1 MRLKRGLALVMSVL
15 LAVPGIVMP
24 IGSGSAKAQTKFCL
38 IRIRRFLLKSV
49 RQTWYQE

>member
-24 IGSGSAKAQTKFCL
+24 IRSVSESTDED
-38 IRIRRFLLKSV
+38 RR
-49 RQTWYQE
+49 E

>member
-24 IGSGSAKAQTKFCL
+24 IGSVSAKAQD
-38 IRIRRFLLKSV
+38 RKSV
-49 RQTWYQE
+49 V

>member
-24 IGSGSAKAQTKFCL
+24 DWFGECESTDED
-38 IRIRRFLLKSV
+38 RR
-49 RQTWYQE
+49 E

>member
-24 IGSGSAKAQTKFCL
+24 IGS
-38 IRIRRFLLKSV
+38 V
-49 RQTWYQE
+49 RE

>member
-24 IGSGSAKAQTKFCL
+24 IGECESTDED
-38 IRIRRFLLKSV
+38 RR
-49 RQTWYQE
+49 E